1 MNQSSRIT
9 IFKCTF
15 SKVNVIFRTACLNCD
30 ENRSAFKH
38 ERKTRNNMNA
48 VKPLLALFLCV
59 CLIVLFILVRVCE
72 NEVYTNGC

>member
-1 MNQSSRIT
+1 
-9 IFKCTF
+9 
-15 SKVNVIFRTACLNCD
+15 
-30 ENRSAFKH
+30 
-38 ERKTRNNMNA
+38 MNA